1 MDPNFI
7 DKLNVHHASQ
17 LRAYLKFSQQR
28 QQSIQREIG
37 HSFNDTK
44 EMNLTDNVYT
54 AEEVGQT
61 LDALQSLVE
70 SDLRSELERHSHQS
84 VLLLSQ
90 MFLQAEAQG
99 LHVNLDAAALEDQQL
114 LNILQNYAASGALD
128 GMGTRLPSMSSD
140 VDISLVTKNKDLQS
154 QVDSLQS
161 HVTKLQE
168 QLRQAATRQAQSDE
182 RESQL
187 LKERATLEQDLQRS
201 AQSNHT
207 EELSKELAA
216 LRIKMTEMEKTHA
229 DVLADT
235 QGKLDAA
242 RAELTGKIQ
251 ATAQY
256 RQLQKMV
263 QDKNNLLKEL
273 RANLRVYEEK
283 SAE

>member
-1 MDPNFI
+1 
-7 DKLNVHHASQ
+7 
-17 LRAYLKFSQQR
+17 
-28 QQSIQREIG
+28 
-37 HSFNDTK
+37 
-44 EMNLTDNVYT
+44 
-54 AEEVGQT
+54 
-61 LDALQSLVE
+61 
-70 SDLRSELERHSHQS
+70 
-84 VLLLSQ
+84 
-90 MFLQAEAQG
+90 
-99 LHVNLDAAALEDQQL
+99 
-114 LNILQNYAASGALD
+114 
-128 GMGTRLPSMSSD
+128 MSSD

-168 QLRQAATRQAQSDE
+168 QLRQAATRQTQSDE

-187 LKERATLEQDLQRS
+187 LKEKATLEQDLQRS